1 MFNNQTKED
10 KMSEVKDK
18 KDIWLVIEKYVY
30 SNSTPSHSV
39 KKTATSVEEAIE
51 FKVALEKL
59 NEQTDVSYFLASDID
74 TVLAN
79 VAEHHN
85 KSVENG
91 TYYKKQEPFYKQV
104 EKEVV

>member
-1 MFNNQTKED
+1 MENKEN
-10 KMSEVKDK
+10 KTF
-18 KDIWLVIEKYVY
+18 WLVIEKYVY
-30 SNSTPSHSV
+30 AHTTPSHTV
-39 KKTATSVEEAIE
+39 KKTARSLEEAIE

-59 NEQTDVSYFLASDID
+59 NEQQDVSYFLASDID

-104 EKEVV
+104 EKEVA

>member
-1 MFNNQTKED
+1 MENKDTKTF
-10 KMSEVKDK
+10 
-18 KDIWLVIEKYVY
+18 WLVIEKYVY
-30 SNSTPSHSV
+30 AHTTPSHTV
-39 KKTATSVEEAIE
+39 KKTARSLEEAIE

-104 EKEVV
+104 EKEVVW

>member
-39 KKTATSVEEAIE
+39 KKTANSFEEAVG
-51 FKVALEKL
+51 FKLALENL
-59 NEQTDVSYFLASDID
+59 NEQKDVSYFLASDVD
-74 TVLAN
+74 TVMNKVISA
-79 VAEHHN
+79 HN
-85 KSVENG
+85 QALK
-91 TYYKKQEPFYKQV
+91 
-104 EKEVV
+104 EKEVA

>member
-1 MFNNQTKED
+1 MENKEN
-10 KMSEVKDK
+10 KTF
-18 KDIWLVIEKYVY
+18 WLVIEKYVY
-30 SNSTPSHSV
+30 AHTTPSHTV
-39 KKTATSVEEAIE
+39 RKTARSLDEAIE

-59 NEQTDVSYFLASDID
+59 NEQQDVSYFLASDID

-91 TYYKKQEPFYKQV
+91 TYYNKS
-104 EKEVV
+104 EVA

>member
-1 MFNNQTKED
+1 MFNNLTKGR
-10 KMSEVKDK
+10 KMENKDTK
-18 KDIWLVIEKYVY
+18 TFWLVIEKYTY
-30 SNSTPSHSV
+30 SNTTPSHSV
-39 KKTATSVEEAIE
+39 KKTACNLEEAIE

-59 NEQTDVSYFLASDID
+59 NEQKDVSYFLASDID

-91 TYYKKQEPFYKQV
+91 TYYNKS
-104 EKEVV
+104 EVA

>member
-1 MFNNQTKED
+1 MENKDTKTF
-10 KMSEVKDK
+10 
-18 KDIWLVIEKYVY
+18 WLVIEKYTY
-30 SNSTPSHSV
+30 SNTTPSHSV
-39 KKTATSVEEAIE
+39 KKTARSLEEAIE

-59 NEQTDVSYFLASDID
+59 NEQKDVSYFLASDIN

-91 TYYKKQEPFYKQV
+91 SYYERHP
-104 EKEVV
+104 EIEVA

>member
-1 MFNNQTKED
+1 MEN
-10 KMSEVKDK
+10 K
-18 KDIWLVIEKYVY
+18 KHKNIWLVIEKYVY

-39 KKTATSVEEAIE
+39 KKTASSLEEAIE

-59 NEQTDVSYFLASDID
+59 NEQQDVSYFLASDID

-91 TYYKKQEPFYKQV
+91 TYYDNHPEIDRPDF
-104 EKEVV
+104 

>member
-1 MFNNQTKED
+1 MENKDTKTF
-10 KMSEVKDK
+10 
-18 KDIWLVIEKYVY
+18 WLVIEKYVY
-30 SNSTPSHSV
+30 AHTTPSHTV
-39 KKTATSVEEAIE
+39 KKTARSLEEAIE

-59 NEQTDVSYFLASDID
+59 NEQPQDKSYFLASDID

-91 TYYKKQEPFYKQV
+91 TYYNKS
-104 EKEVV
+104 EVA

>member
-1 MFNNQTKED
+1 METQE
-10 KMSEVKDK
+10 K
-18 KDIWLVIEKYVY
+18 KTFWLVIEKYTY
-30 SNSTPSHSV
+30 AHTTPSHTV
-39 KKTATSVEEAIE
+39 KKTASSLEEAIE

-59 NEQTDVSYFLASDID
+59 NEQQDVSYFLASDIN

-91 TYYKKQEPFYKQV
+91 SYYERHP
-104 EKEVV
+104 EIEVA

>member
-1 MFNNQTKED
+1 MENKEN
-10 KMSEVKDK
+10 KTF
-18 KDIWLVIEKYVY
+18 WLVIEKYVY

-39 KKTATSVEEAIE
+39 KKTARSLEEAIE

-59 NEQTDVSYFLASDID
+59 NEQRDVSCFLASDID

-79 VAEHHN
+79 VAEQHN

-91 TYYKKQEPFYKQV
+91 SYYERHP
-104 EKEVV
+104 EIEVA

>member
-1 MFNNQTKED
+1 
-10 KMSEVKDK
+10 MSEVKDK

-39 KKTATSVEEAIE
+39 KKTATSVEEAIG
-51 FKVALEKL
+51 FKLALEKL
-59 NEQTDVSYFLASDID
+59 NEQRDVSYFLASDID

-85 KSVENG
+85 KAVADGS
-91 TYYKKQEPFYKQV
+91 YYEKHAIRN
-104 EKEVV
+104 KEVV

>member
-1 MFNNQTKED
+1 ME
-10 KMSEVKDK
+10 K
-18 KDIWLVIEKYVY
+18 KDTKTFWLVIEKYVY
-30 SNSTPSHSV
+30 TNSTPSHSV
-39 KKTATSVEEAIE
+39 KKTARSLEEAIE

-59 NEQTDVSYFLASDID
+59 NEQKDVSYFLASDIN

-91 TYYKKQEPFYKQV
+91 TYYDNHPEIDRPDF
-104 EKEVV
+104 

>member
-1 MFNNQTKED
+1 METQEKNTF
-10 KMSEVKDK
+10 
-18 KDIWLVIEKYVY
+18 WLVIEKYTY
-30 SNSTPSHSV
+30 AHTTPSHTV
-39 KKTATSVEEAIE
+39 KKTARSLEEAIE

-59 NEQTDVSYFLASDID
+59 NEQKDVSYFLASDID

-91 TYYKKQEPFYKQV
+91 TYYNKS
-104 EKEVV
+104 EVA